1 MGELPRGASR
11 VQDPGGRAAVRI
23 DGDSGSSVLVALLG
37 AQVLSWRVRGDEVL
51 WCASKAEYA
60 EGKPVRGGI
69 PLVFP
74 WFGDALS
81 DHATDKKL
89 PAHGFARNLEWRLA
103 DAQRTEGVV
112 LEASD
117 DASTRAM
124 WPHAFRLQLAVSL
137 GDGLR
142 LALTVHNPGPM
153 PFRCEE
159 ALHTYFAVGD
169 VHSASVHG
177 LEGLPHTETATAPEV
192 AWDSVAPLRFRAETD
207 RIFDGAPDR
216 LELAAPALQ
225 RTIVLQTQNASSAIV
240 WNPWTA
246 KTAKLSQMA
255 ADDWQRFCCVESAN
269 VRQRALTVVP
279 GASHTLSLVLRCRRA

>member
-11 VQDPGGRAAVRI
+11 VQDPGGRDAVRI
-23 DGDSGSSVLVALLG
+23 DGDGGSSVLVAMLG
-37 AQVLSWRVRGDEVL
+37 AQVLSWRTPIGEVL
-51 WCASKAEYA
+51 WCGSKAEYA
-60 EGKPVRGGI
+60 PGKPVRGGV

-74 WFGDALS
+74 WFNE
-81 DHATDKKL
+81 HATDKKL
-89 PAHGFARNLEWRLA
+89 PAHGFARNLEWRL
-103 DAQRTEGVV
+103 DEAQRTEGVV

-142 LALTVHNPGPM
+142 LALTVHNPGPL

-177 LEGLPHTETATAPEV
+177 LEGVPFTETASAPE
-192 AWDSVAPLRFRAETD
+192 ASWDPNAPLRLRAETD
-207 RIFDGAPDR
+207 RIFDGSPDR
-216 LELAAPALQ
+216 LDLVAPALQ
-225 RTIVLQTQNASSAIV
+225 RTIVLQSQNASSAIV

-255 ADDWQRFCCVESAN
+255 PDDWQRFCCVESAN
-269 VRQRALTVVP
+269 VRQRALAVAP
-279 GASHTLSLVLRCRRA
+279 GASHTLSLTLRCRRV